1 MAIWTKIKSRIYYAN
16 YEIKNMS
23 KISLIG
29 AGQIGG
35 TLAHLIGLKELVN
48 EVVVFD
54 IASGIAKGKA
64 LDIAQSS
71 SVDGFNVRFEGTD
84 NYEDIKD
91 SDVIIITAGVPRK
104 PGMSRDDLLGI
115 NLKIIKQ
122 VAEGIKKNSPNAF
135 IICITN
141 PLDVMVM
148 AFQKYSGLPTNKVVG
163 MAGILDSS
171 RFKLFLSRELKVPV
185 KEINAMVM
193 GGHGDTMV
201 PLPRFTKVSGKP
213 LLDIVKEGK
222 LSEEKLESINQRT
235 RDGGA
240 EIVKLLEK
248 GSAYY
253 APAASGVEMASAYLN
268 DEKKILPCAA
278 YLNGEYGIS
287 NIYAGVPVII
297 GKNGVEKVEEIKLN
311 DKEKKEFIN
320 SIDSVKKLWE
330 AASAIDPNLSK

>member
-1 MAIWTKIKSRIYYAN
+1 
-16 YEIKNMS
+16 MS

-35 TLAHLIGLKELVN
+35 TLAHLIGIKELVK
-48 EVVVFD
+48 EVVLFD
-54 IASGIAKGKA
+54 VASGIAKGKA

-71 SVDGFNVRFEGTD
+71 SVDGFNVKLSGTD
-84 NYEDIKD
+84 NYEDIKN

-122 VAEGIKKNSPNAF
+122 VAQGIKKHSPNAF
-135 IICITN
+135 VICITN

-148 AFQKYSGLPTNKVVG
+148 ALQKYSGLPANKVVG

-171 RFKLFLSRELKVPV
+171 RFKLFLSLELNVPV
-185 KEINAMVM
+185 KDIEAMVM

-213 LLDIVKEGK
+213 LLDLVKK
-222 LSEEKLESINQRT
+222 EKISKERLESINQRT

-240 EIVKLLEK
+240 EIVKFLEK
-248 GSAYY
+248 GSAFY
-253 APAASGVEMASAYLN
+253 APAASGVQMAEAYLN
-268 DEKKILPCAA
+268 NSKQILPCAVF
-278 YLNGEYGIS
+278 LNGEYGFKDV
-287 NIYAGVPVII
+287 YAGVPVVI
-297 GKNGVEKVEEIKLN
+297 GKNGVEKIEEIEL
-311 DKEKKEFIN
+311 DEKERKEFN
-320 SIDSVKKLWE
+320 HSVESVKKLWD
-330 AASAIDPNLSK
+330 AATSIDPDLK

>member
-1 MAIWTKIKSRIYYAN
+1 MK
-16 YEIKNMS
+16 

-48 EVVVFD
+48 EVILFD
-54 IASGIAKGKA
+54 VASGVAKGKA

-71 SVDGFNVRFEGTD
+71 SVDGFNVKFSGTD
-84 NYEDIKD
+84 DYQDIKD

-104 PGMSRDDLLGI
+104 PGMSRDDLLSI

-122 VAEGIKKNSPNAF
+122 VAEGIKKHSPNAF
-135 IICITN
+135 VICITN
-141 PLDVMVM
+141 PLDVIVM
-148 AFQKYSGLPTNKVVG
+148 AFQKYSNLPTNKVVG

-171 RFKLFLSRELKVPV
+171 RFKLFLSLELNVPV
-185 KEINAMVM
+185 KEIKAMVM

-201 PLPRFTKVSGKP
+201 PLPRLTKVSGKP
-213 LLDIVKEGK
+213 LLDLVKEGK
-222 LSEEKLESINQRT
+222 ITSEKLESINQRT

-240 EIVKLLEK
+240 EIVKYLEK
-248 GSAYY
+248 GSAFY

-278 YLNGEYGIS
+278 YLSGEYGIDGL
-287 NIYAGVPVII
+287 YAGVPVVI
-297 GKNGVEKVEEIKLN
+297 GKNGVEKIENINLDE
-311 DKEKKEFIN
+311 KEKKEFMN
-320 SIDSVKKLWE
+320 SIDAVKKLWK